1 VKFHL
6 PPTLVGHDRYRL
18 LLLILGIALL
28 ASCVLS
34 LGFGSASVPA
44 SVVWQILLHKVFGF
58 APGAPTWSA
67 GQEHIVWLIR
77 VPRMLLGA
85 LVGAGLALTGAVL
98 QATTRNPLADPHLL
112 GVTSG
117 ATLGAVIVV
126 LHVGELIG
134 VLTLPLAA
142 FIGALCSMLM
152 VLAIASRQGRLDS
165 DRLLLCGIAVSF
177 VMMALANLLLFMGDH
192 RASSAV
198 MFWMLGGLG
207 LARWELLGIPAISV
221 LIGLVLLLAMARSLN
236 ALMAGEQT
244 AVTLGLNAR
253 NVRVKVFL
261 IASLMTGV
269 MVSISGSIGFV
280 GLMIPHI
287 ARRLVGAEHRR
298 LLPVCVLMGSIFLV
312 WVDVAARTLI
322 APEDLPIGVATAAIG
337 GLFFIGLMRKR

>member
-1 VKFHL
+1 MMNRHF
-6 PPTLVGHDRYRL
+6 PL
-18 LLLILGIALL
+18 LLTGLGIVLL
-28 ASCVLS
+28 VSCVVS
-34 LGFGSASVPA
+34 LGFGPA
-44 SVVWQILLHKVFGF
+44 RIPVDVVWHILLNKLFRIGE
-58 APGAPTWSA
+58 ANWSA

-85 LVGAGLALTGAVL
+85 LVGAGLALIGAVL
-98 QATTRNPLADPHLL
+98 QAVTRNPLADPHLL
-112 GVTSG
+112 GVNSG

-126 LHVGELIG
+126 LHVGEIVGLM
-134 VLTLPLAA
+134 TLPIAA
-142 FIGALCSMLM
+142 FIGALLSM
-152 VLAIASRQGRLDS
+152 VLVLTIANRQGRLDS
-165 DRLLLCGIAVSF
+165 DRLLLCGVAVSF
-177 VMMALANLLLFMGDH
+177 VMMAVANTLLFLGDH

-198 MFWMLGGLG
+198 LFWMLGGLG
-207 LARWELLGIPAISV
+207 LARWELLAIPSASV
-221 LIGLVLLLAMARSLN
+221 LLGLMLLLGMARPLN

-253 NVRVKVFL
+253 NVRLKVFL

-269 MVSISGSIGFV
+269 LVAISGSIGFV

-298 LLPVCVLMGSIFLV
+298 LLPVSALLGSVFLV

-337 GLFFIGLMRKR
+337 GLFFMGLMRKR

>member
-1 VKFHL
+1 MI
-6 PPTLVGHDRYRL
+6 DRRYA
-18 LLLILGIALL
+18 LLLIALGTVLL
-28 ASCVLS
+28 VSCVVS
-34 LGFGSASVPA
+34 LGFGPARVPVE
-44 SVVWQILLHKVFGF
+44 VVWRILLHKTFGF
-58 APGAPTWSA
+58 GEVSWSA

-85 LVGAGLALTGAVL
+85 LVGAGLALIGAVL
-98 QATTRNPLADPHLL
+98 QAVTRNPLADPHLL

-126 LHVGELIG
+126 LHIGEVVGL
-134 VLTLPLAA
+134 LTLPIAA
-142 FIGALCSMLM
+142 FIGALLSMFL
-152 VLAIASRQGRLDS
+152 VLGIANRQGRLDS
-165 DRLLLCGIAVSF
+165 DRLLLCGVAVSF
-177 VMMALANLLLFMGDH
+177 VMMAIANLLLFMGDH

-207 LARWELLGIPAISV
+207 LARWELLTVPALSV
-221 LIGLVLLLAMARSLN
+221 LLGLGLLLGMARPLN

-253 NVRVKVFL
+253 AVRLRVFV

-269 MVSISGSIGFV
+269 LVSISGSIGFV
-280 GLMIPHI
+280 GLMVPHI

-298 LLPVCVLMGSIFLV
+298 LLPACVLLGSLFLV

-337 GLFFIGLMRKR
+337 GLFFIGLMRRR

>member
-1 VKFHL
+1 MMSR
-6 PPTLVGHDRYRL
+6 RYPL
-18 LLLILGIALL
+18 LLVALGTLLL
-28 ASCVLS
+28 ASCVVS
-34 LGFGSASVPA
+34 LGFGPA
-44 SVVWQILLHKVFGF
+44 RLPVDLVWRILAYKLLGSGTVDWN
-58 APGAPTWSA
+58 P

-85 LVGAGLALTGAVL
+85 LVGAGLALIGAVL
-98 QATTRNPLADPHLL
+98 QAVTRNPLADPHLL

-126 LHVGELIG
+126 LHVGEIAGL
-134 VLTLPLAA
+134 LTLPMAA
-142 FIGALCSMLM
+142 FIGALGSMLA
-152 VLAIASRQGRLDS
+152 VLAIASRNGRLDS
-165 DRLLLCGIAVSF
+165 ERLLLCGVAVSF
-177 VMMALANLLLFMGDH
+177 VMMALANLLLFLGDH

-207 LARWELLGIPAISV
+207 LARWELLTIPTLSV
-221 LIGLVLLLAMARSLN
+221 LCGLLLLLGMARSLN

-253 NVRVKVFL
+253 NVRLRVFL

-269 MVSISGSIGFV
+269 LVSISGSIGFV
-280 GLMIPHI
+280 GLMVPHI
-287 ARRLVGAEHRR
+287 ARYLVGAEHRR
-298 LLPVCVLMGSIFLV
+298 LLPVSALLGSLFLI

-337 GLFFIGLMRKR
+337 GLFFIGLMRRR

>member
-1 VKFHL
+1 MMNRHF
-6 PPTLVGHDRYRL
+6 PL
-18 LLLILGIALL
+18 LLTGLGIVLL
-28 ASCVLS
+28 VSCVVS
-34 LGFGSASVPA
+34 LGFGPA
-44 SVVWQILLHKVFGF
+44 RIPVDVVWHILLNKLFGIGE
-58 APGAPTWSA
+58 ANWSA

-85 LVGAGLALTGAVL
+85 LVGAGLALIGAVL
-98 QATTRNPLADPHLL
+98 QAVTRNPLADPHLL

-126 LHVGELIG
+126 LYVGEIVGL
-134 VLTLPLAA
+134 LTLPIAA
-142 FIGALCSMLM
+142 FIGALLSM
-152 VLAIASRQGRLDS
+152 VLVLTIANRQGRLDS
-165 DRLLLCGIAVSF
+165 DRLLLCGVAVSF
-177 VMMALANLLLFMGDH
+177 VMMAVANTLLFLGDH

-198 MFWMLGGLG
+198 LFWMLGGLG
-207 LARWELLGIPAISV
+207 LARWELLAIPSASV
-221 LIGLVLLLAMARSLN
+221 LLGLMLLLGMARPLN

-253 NVRVKVFL
+253 NVRLKVFL

-269 MVSISGSIGFV
+269 LVAISGSIGFV

-298 LLPVCVLMGSIFLV
+298 LLPVSALLGSVFLV

>member
-1 VKFHL
+1 MKQQRDYNL
-6 PPTLVGHDRYRL
+6 LMVG
-18 LLLILGIALL
+18 LGILLL
-28 ASCVLS
+28 ASCVLT
-34 LGFGSASVPA
+34 LGFGAAPVPA
-44 SVVWQILLHKVFGF
+44 HIVWQIIQHKLFGF
-58 APGAPTWSA
+58 GAGLPDWSA

-77 VPRMLLGA
+77 VPRMLLAA

-98 QATTRNPLADPHLL
+98 QAVTRNPLADPHLL

-126 LHVGELIG
+126 LHVGNIIG
-134 VLTLPLAA
+134 VMTLPVAA

-152 VLAIASRQGRLDS
+152 VLAIAHRQGRLES
-165 DRLLLCGIAVSF
+165 DRLLLCGVAVSF
-177 VMMALANLLLFMGDH
+177 VMLALANLLLFMGDH

-207 LARWELLGIPAISV
+207 LARWELLSIPAVSV
-221 LIGLVLLLAMARSLN
+221 LSGLVLLVAMARGLN

-253 NVRVKVFL
+253 NLRIKVFL
-261 IASLMTGV
+261 IASLITGV

-280 GLMIPHI
+280 GLMVPHV

-298 LLPVCVLMGSIFLV
+298 LLPACALLGSIFLV

-337 GLFFIGLMRKR
+337 GLFFIELMRQR

>member
-1 VKFHL
+1 MMAR
-6 PPTLVGHDRYRL
+6 RYA
-18 LLLILGIALL
+18 LLLIGLGALL
-28 ASCVLS
+28 LVSCVVS
-34 LGFGSASVPA
+34 LGFGPARVPVD
-44 SVVWQILLHKVFGF
+44 VVWHILLNKLFGL
-58 APGAPTWSA
+58 GDVSWSP

-85 LVGAGLALTGAVL
+85 LVGAGLALIGAVL
-98 QATTRNPLADPHLL
+98 QAVTRNPLADPHLL
-112 GVTSG
+112 GVSSG

-126 LHVGELIG
+126 LHVGEIVGL
-134 VLTLPLAA
+134 LTLPIAA
-142 FIGALCSMLM
+142 FIGAVLSMLL
-152 VLAIASRQGRLDS
+152 VLAIASRHGSLDS
-165 DRLLLCGIAVSF
+165 DRLLLCGVAVSF
-177 VMMALANLLLFMGDH
+177 VMMAVANTLLFLGDH

-198 MFWMLGGLG
+198 LFWMLGGLG
-207 LARWELLGIPAISV
+207 LARWELLAIPSASV
-221 LIGLVLLLAMARSLN
+221 LLGLVLLLGMARPLN

-253 NVRVKVFL
+253 NVRLRVFL

-269 MVSISGSIGFV
+269 LVAISGSIGFV

-298 LLPVCVLMGSIFLV
+298 LLPVSALLGSVFLV

>member
-1 VKFHL
+1 MMARRYVL
-6 PPTLVGHDRYRL
+6 LLVGLGAL
-18 LLLILGIALL
+18 LLV
-28 ASCVLS
+28 SCVVS
-34 LGFGSASVPA
+34 LGFGPARVPVE
-44 SVVWQILLHKVFGF
+44 VVWHILLNKVFGL
-58 APGAPTWSA
+58 GEVSWSA
-67 GQEHIVWLIR
+67 GQAHIVWLIR

-85 LVGAGLALTGAVL
+85 LVGAGLALIGAVL
-98 QATTRNPLADPHLL
+98 QAVTRNPLADPHLL

-126 LHVGELIG
+126 LHVGEIVGL
-134 VLTLPLAA
+134 LTLPIAA
-142 FIGALCSMLM
+142 FIGALLSMLL
-152 VLAIASRQGRLDS
+152 VLAIASRHGRLDS
-165 DRLLLCGIAVSF
+165 DRLLLCGVAVSF
-177 VMMALANLLLFMGDH
+177 VMMAVANTLLFLGDH

-198 MFWMLGGLG
+198 LFWMLGGLG
-207 LARWELLGIPAISV
+207 LARWELLAIPSASG
-221 LIGLVLLLAMARSLN
+221 LLGLVLLLGMARPLN

-253 NVRVKVFL
+253 NVRLKVFL

-269 MVSISGSIGFV
+269 LVAISGSIGFV

-298 LLPVCVLMGSIFLV
+298 LLPVSALLGSVFLL

>member
-1 VKFHL
+1 MM
-6 PPTLVGHDRYRL
+6 TRRYAL
-18 LLLILGIALL
+18 LLACLGALL
-28 ASCVLS
+28 LVSCVIS
-34 LGFGSASVPA
+34 LGFGPARVPVD
-44 SVVWQILLHKVFGF
+44 VVWHILLNKLFGIGKVS
-58 APGAPTWSA
+58 WSA

-85 LVGAGLALTGAVL
+85 LVGAGLALIGAVL
-98 QATTRNPLADPHLL
+98 QAVTRNPLADPHLL

-126 LHVGELIG
+126 LHVGQIVGL
-134 VLTLPLAA
+134 LTLPIAA
-142 FIGALCSMLM
+142 FIGALLSMVL

-165 DRLLLCGIAVSF
+165 DRLLLCGVAVSF
-177 VMMALANLLLFMGDH
+177 VMMAIANTLLFLGDH

-198 MFWMLGGLG
+198 LFWMLGGLG
-207 LARWELLGIPAISV
+207 LARWELLLVPSTVV
-221 LIGLVLLLAMARSLN
+221 LLGLVLLLGMARPLN

-253 NVRVKVFL
+253 NVRLKVFL

-269 MVSISGSIGFV
+269 LVAISGSIGFV

-298 LLPVCVLMGSIFLV
+298 LLPVSALLGSVFLV

>member
-1 VKFHL
+1 MMAR
-6 PPTLVGHDRYRL
+6 RYA
-18 LLLILGIALL
+18 LLLIGLGALL
-28 ASCVLS
+28 LVSCVVS
-34 LGFGSASVPA
+34 LGFGPARVPVD
-44 SVVWQILLHKVFGF
+44 VVWHILLNKLFGQ
-58 APGAPTWSA
+58 GEVSWSA

-85 LVGAGLALTGAVL
+85 LVGAGLALIGAVL
-98 QATTRNPLADPHLL
+98 QAVTRNPLADPHLL

-126 LHVGELIG
+126 LHVGEIVGL
-134 VLTLPLAA
+134 LTLPIAA
-142 FIGALCSMLM
+142 FIGALLSMLL
-152 VLAIASRQGRLDS
+152 VLAIASRHGRLDS
-165 DRLLLCGIAVSF
+165 DRLLLCGVAVSF
-177 VMMALANLLLFMGDH
+177 VMMAVANTLLFLGDH

-198 MFWMLGGLG
+198 LFWMLGGLG
-207 LARWELLGIPAISV
+207 LARWELLAIPSASV
-221 LIGLVLLLAMARSLN
+221 LLGLVLLLGMARPLN

-253 NVRVKVFL
+253 NVRLRVFL

-269 MVSISGSIGFV
+269 LVAISGSIGFV

-298 LLPVCVLMGSIFLV
+298 LLPVSALLGSVFLV

>member
-1 VKFHL
+1 MIAR
-6 PPTLVGHDRYRL
+6 RYA
-18 LLLILGIALL
+18 LLLIALGALL
-28 ASCVLS
+28 LVSCVVS
-34 LGFGSASVPA
+34 LGFGPARVPVD
-44 SVVWQILLHKVFGF
+44 VVWQILLNKLFGI
-58 APGAPTWSA
+58 GDKNWSA

-85 LVGAGLALTGAVL
+85 LVGAGLALIGAVL
-98 QATTRNPLADPHLL
+98 QAVTRNPLADPHLL

-126 LHVGELIG
+126 LHVGEIVGL
-134 VLTLPLAA
+134 LTLPIAA
-142 FIGALCSMLM
+142 FIGALLSMLL

-165 DRLLLCGIAVSF
+165 DRLLLCGVAVSF
-177 VMMALANLLLFMGDH
+177 VMMAVANTLLFLGDH

-198 MFWMLGGLG
+198 LFWMLGGLG
-207 LARWELLGIPAISV
+207 LARWELLAVPSAV
-221 LIGLVLLLAMARSLN
+221 VLLGLFLLLGMARPLN

-253 NVRVKVFL
+253 NVRLKVFL

-269 MVSISGSIGFV
+269 LVAISGSIGFV

-298 LLPVCVLMGSIFLV
+298 LLPVSALLGSVFLV

>member
-1 VKFHL
+1 MIAR
-6 PPTLVGHDRYRL
+6 RYA
-18 LLLILGIALL
+18 LLLIALGALL
-28 ASCVLS
+28 LVSCVVS
-34 LGFGSASVPA
+34 LGFGPARVPVD
-44 SVVWQILLHKVFGF
+44 VVWHILLNKLFGI
-58 APGAPTWSA
+58 GDMNWSA

-85 LVGAGLALTGAVL
+85 LVGAGLALIGAVL
-98 QATTRNPLADPHLL
+98 QAVTRNPLADPHLL

-126 LHVGELIG
+126 LHVGEIVGL
-134 VLTLPLAA
+134 LTLPIAA
-142 FIGALCSMLM
+142 FIGALLSMVL
-152 VLAIASRQGRLDS
+152 VLAIASRHGRLDS
-165 DRLLLCGIAVSF
+165 DRLLLCGVAVSF
-177 VMMALANLLLFMGDH
+177 VMMAVANTLLFLGDH

-198 MFWMLGGLG
+198 LFWMLGGLG
-207 LARWELLGIPAISV
+207 LARWELLAIPSASV
-221 LIGLVLLLAMARSLN
+221 LLGLVLLLGMARPLN

-253 NVRVKVFL
+253 NVRLRVFL

-269 MVSISGSIGFV
+269 LVAISGSIGFV

-298 LLPVCVLMGSIFLV
+298 LLPVSALLGSVFLV

>member
-1 VKFHL
+1 MN
-6 PPTLVGHDRYRL
+6 TRYRL
-18 LLLILGIALL
+18 MLLALSGLLLV
-28 ASCVLS
+28 SCVLS
-34 LGFGSASVPA
+34 LGFGSAPVPVE
-44 SVVWQILLHKVFGF
+44 VVARVLLFKVFGI
-58 APGAPTWSA
+58 APEVPAWTA

-85 LVGAGLALTGAVL
+85 LVGGGLAMIGAVL
-98 QATTRNPLADPHLL
+98 QAVTRNPLADPHLL

-117 ATLGAVIVV
+117 ATLGAVLVV

-142 FIGALCSMLM
+142 FVGALCSMLL
-152 VLAIASRQGRLDS
+152 VLAIASRHGRLDS
-165 DRLLLCGIAVSF
+165 DRLLLCGVAVAF

-207 LARWELLGIPAISV
+207 LARWELLAVPAASV
-221 LIGLVLLLAMARSLN
+221 LLGLGLLLGMARALN

-253 NVRVKVFL
+253 SVRLLAFL
-261 IASLMTGV
+261 ICSLLTGV
-269 MVSISGSIGFV
+269 LVAISGSIGFV
-280 GLMIPHI
+280 GLMVPHI

-298 LLPVCVLMGSIFLV
+298 LLPVSLLLGSLFLI

-322 APEDLPIGVATAAIG
+322 APEDLPIGIATSAIG
-337 GLFFIGLMRKR
+337 GLFFIGMMRRR